1 MGAQRTWRGIECST
15 SPFLICNIGGSS
27 WEGLRQSRFGDKRF
41 DQADSALDRRGYERV
56 AESVEQ
62 RSLDAEKPE
71 GRFEADGLS

>member
-1 MGAQRTWRGIECST
+1 MA
-15 SPFLICNIGGSS
+15 
-27 WEGLRQSRFGDKRF
+27 GLAGKVCAK
-41 DQADSALDRRGYERV
+41 ADLATNDATKQILLWIAEKYERV